1 MSFAVKLKMGKM
13 KGAFRQLR
21 LYCIAL
27 CVTLQYHTELGRL
40 GGCQRGEAQD
50 RLIAAGRIPVLT
62 AFSRNYRTGPRIFTS
77 SPHFRELFIVLKFEY
92 TLFLQ
97 EHAYKNIEAQIC
109 LKAKNILRTFQVHF
123 CIQNGK
129 ICYCWYC

>member
-40 GGCQRGEAQD
+40 GGCQGAQLNRD
-50 RLIAAGRIPVLT
+50 FRVYCHITISLKLNKCTIKGNVVLQT
-62 AFSRNYRTGPRIFTS
+62 K
-77 SPHFRELFIVLKFEY
+77 L
-92 TLFLQ
+92 
-97 EHAYKNIEAQIC
+97 
-109 LKAKNILRTFQVHF
+109 NILHRDEYFFDQA
-123 CIQNGK
+123 
-129 ICYCWYC
+129 